1 MATYALPILYTLLL
15 WWASTG
21 VILYLDGLDRRTFIW
36 SMTGATVLLGISLW
50 GAALTGSISTAS
62 GAYLAFACG
71 LGAWGW
77 QLVSFYM
84 GYLTGPR
91 KTACEADLTGFRRF
105 VEAVRTSLYHE
116 LTICLTAVVLIA
128 LTRGQANQ
136 MAIWTFVVLWW
147 MHQSAKL
154 NVYFGVPNLGEEL
167 LPDHLHYLR
176 GFMTRRPMNLL
187 FPVSVTVSTII
198 AVLLVEKAAAHDAT
212 PFEVAGFTM
221 LATLTVLAIAEHW
234 FLVAPISTNALW
246 QFGVKGSSK
255 RGEFADPEAFT
266 DANAIEDRQEM
277 VEEKASALAAA
288 REVGVD
294 ARTHDSSIC
303 EPMGLRPALESF
315 GGGVPASG

>member
-1 MATYALPILYTLLL
+1 MATYALPVLYTLLL

-21 VILYLDGLDRRTFIW
+21 AILYLDGLDRRTFAW
-36 SMTGATVLLGISLW
+36 SMAGATVLLGTSLW
-50 GAALTGSISTAS
+50 GAAFTGGISTAS
-62 GAYLAFACG
+62 GAYIAFACG

-84 GYLTGPR
+84 GFLTGPR
-91 KTACEADLTGFRRF
+91 KTACDADLAGFRRF

-116 LTICLTAVVLIA
+116 LTICLTALVLIA
-128 LTRGQANQ
+128 LTWGRANH

-154 NVYFGVPNLGEEL
+154 NVFFGVPNLGEEL
-167 LPDHLHYLR
+167 LPDHLSYLR

-198 AVLLVEKAAAHDAT
+198 AVLLVQKATAYDAT
-212 PFEVAGFTM
+212 PFETAGFTM

-246 QFGVKGSSK
+246 QFGVKASSK
-255 RGEFADPEAFT
+255 SGEFEDREASADAR
-266 DANAIEDRQEM
+266 EDRQETI
-277 VEEKASALAAA
+277 EEKTSASPAA
-288 REVGVD
+288 RVARVD
-294 ARTHDSSIC
+294 AWTHEDASVRESG
-303 EPMGLRPALESF
+303 GLRPALESF
-315 GGGVPASG
+315 GGGASASR

>member
-1 MATYALPILYTLLL
+1 MATYALPVLYTLVL

-36 SMTGATVLLGISLW
+36 SMAGATAILGISLW
-50 GAALTGSISTAS
+50 GAAVTGGSATAS

-91 KTACEADLTGFRRF
+91 KRACEAELTGLRRF
-105 VEAVRTSLYHE
+105 VEAVGTSFYHE
-116 LTICLTAVVLIA
+116 LTICLTALLLIA

-167 LPDHLHYLR
+167 LPDHLGYLR
-176 GFMTRRPMNLL
+176 TFMRRRPMNLL

-198 AVLLVEKAAAHDAT
+198 AVLLVQKATAYGAT
-212 PFEVAGFTM
+212 PFEAAGFTM

-234 FLVAPISTNALW
+234 FLVAPVSTNALW
-246 QFGVKGSSK
+246 RFGVKANPK
-255 RGEFADPEAFT
+255 TGELEDRDAFAE
-266 DANAIEDRQEM
+266 ANAGEDRREM
-277 VEEKASALAAA
+277 VKEKASAAATA
-288 REVGVD
+288 NALGVD
-294 ARTHDSSIC
+294 EWTLEEES
-303 EPMGLRPALESF
+303 LRPALESF
-315 GGGVPASG
+315 GGGVPASRWAPK